1 MVDWGLAKQ
10 IARFA
15 AGAGGPAVEA
25 DFPALVAESEEHLRG
40 YTQLELSE
48 PVPPPE
54 AVDRATWAGGK
65 PGSMGKLLEPGDE
78 RLAKRLE
85 RGGAVAG
92 PRCHRGRAA

>member
-1 MVDWGLAKQ
+1 MVDWGLANQ

-48 PVPPPE
+48 IQNYPRGYYLE
-54 AVDRATWAGGK
+54 VDDANGQA
-65 PGSMGKLLEPGDE
+65 M
-78 RLAKRLE
+78 
-85 RGGAVAG
+85 RGQLDAPDYRSGQRVDDG
-92 PRCHRGRAA
+92 Y